1 MERLQYLAE
10 SDRGHPFRTALPVVR
25 RRARKRED
33 ESDLK
38 LFLLSYAAFF
48 VCFYTFFL

>member
-1 MERLQYLAE
+1 MERLHYLAE
-10 SDRGHPFRTALPVVR
+10 QDRGHPFRTALPVVR
-25 RRARKRED
+25 RGVRKRED

-48 VCFYTFFL
+48 VCFYTFLI

>member
-1 MERLQYLAE
+1 MERQQTLAD
-10 SDRGHPFRTALPVVR
+10 STRGHPFRSALPTVR
-25 RRARKRED
+25 RAMRKRED

-48 VCFYTFFL
+48 VCFYTFFI

>member
-10 SDRGHPFRTALPVVR
+10 PDRGHPFRTALPAVR
-25 RRARKRED
+25 RNVRKRED

-48 VCFYTFFL
+48 VCFYTFFI

>member
-1 MERLQYLAE
+1 MERQQTLAD
-10 SDRGHPFRTALPVVR
+10 SYRGHPFRTALPVVR
-25 RRARKRED
+25 RNVRKRED

-48 VCFYTFFL
+48 VCFYTFFI

>member
-1 MERLQYLAE
+1 MERQHTLVDSY
-10 SDRGHPFRTALPVVR
+10 RGHPFRTVLPAVR

-48 VCFYTFFL
+48 VCFYTFFI